1 MDLWQLSDLCTP
13 WCVYVVATLRI
24 ADHMAAG
31 TTEVGALSAASG
43 AHAESLHRVL
53 RHLVSKGLFEEPAPG
68 RFALNDTAQGLLD
81 PKMRIWLDLRGFG
94 GRMAHAWGTMLLAVQ
109 TGKPA
114 YHQAFGRAFWD
125 DLEAHPDLAADFDEG
140 MGPAGHGIP
149 DPRVLIDPAD
159 WDSVST
165 VVDVGGGTGA
175 LLAEVLRAQPHAT
188 GTLVDLP
195 RTVARS
201 GELFEAAGVMDRVK
215 VVGQSF
221 FDPLPAAQ
229 DLYLLKSVLGDW
241 PDREAL
247 AILKRCAD
255 AARPSGRVMI
265 LSGVVPD
272 ENVPPE
278 LLMMVLVGGKER
290 SLAEFRTLAREAGLE
305 VQKAGRVASGRFAV
319 ECRVSVTA
327 R

>member
-31 TTEVGALSAASG
+31 TTDVGALSAASG

-68 RFALNDTAQGLLD
+68 RFALNDPAQGLLD

-94 GRMAHAWGTMLLAVQ
+94 GRMAHAWGTMLAAVQ

-125 DLEAHPDLAADFDEG
+125 DLAAHPDLAADFDMG

-159 WDSVST
+159 WDSVRT

-175 LLAEVLRAQPHAT
+175 LLAEVLRAQPHVT
-188 GTLVDLP
+188 GTLLDLP

-215 VVGQSF
+215 VAGQSF

-255 AARPSGRVMI
+255 AARPSGRIMI

-278 LLMMVLVGGKER
+278 LLMMLLVGGKER

-319 ECRVSVTA
+319 ECRPSATA